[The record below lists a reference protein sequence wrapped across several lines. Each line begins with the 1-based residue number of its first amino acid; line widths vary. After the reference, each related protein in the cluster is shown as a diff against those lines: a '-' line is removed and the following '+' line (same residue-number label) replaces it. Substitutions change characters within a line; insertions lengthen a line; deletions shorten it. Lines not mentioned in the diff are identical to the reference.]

1 MARKIKKVF
10 IYAGIILCALMA
22 SSCAGSAAV
31 NSETGSNDAA
41 PAKVNANFNDVLG
54 KDWLL
59 EEFKT
64 GSVTVFIDRTR
75 PEDADIYS
83 LRFDAER
90 AAGKGAPN
98 RYTAPYTK
106 GDGNVLSI
114 GLGATTLMA
123 AIFENKDL
131 REHDYFGYLNKTKTW
146 DLRNGKL
153 ELYSQNE
160 AGNEVILVYK

>member
-1 MARKIKKVF
+1 MIRKIKKIF
-10 IYAGIILCALMA
+10 ICAGFLLCALMA
-22 SSCAGSAAV
+22 SSCAGGAAV
-31 NSETGSNDAA
+31 NSEAGSNDAA
-41 PAKVNANFNDVLG
+41 AAKVSANFNDVQG

-64 GSVTVFIDRTR
+64 GSVTVRIDRTK

-106 GDGNVLSI
+106 GDGNALSI

-123 AIFENKDL
+123 PLFENKDL
-131 REHDYFGYLNKTKTW
+131 REHDYFTYLNKTQRW

-153 ELYSQNE
+153 ELFSRNE
-160 AGNEVILVYK
+160 ACNEVVLVYK